1 MRHPVSLLRT
11 QPGVAYHWR
20 CGLVAVATCLA
31 GVAHAQLFSDD
42 EARRAIL
49 DLRQRIEA
57 NRLAADQSIQRQAEQ
72 QARAEAEVLQL
83 RRALLDLQN
92 QIDALKAELARARGR
107 EEQLARDLSEVQR
120 AQRDTLAAVD
130 ERVRRFEPVKVSVDG
145 KEFTADPA
153 EKRDFEA
160 ALTVFRGGDMTAAQT
175 SLNAF
180 LRRWGAGGYVP
191 SALYWLGNALYAT
204 RQYEPAIES
213 FRKMMASAPDHP
225 RAAEALLAVA
235 NCQVELKDP
244 RAARKT
250 YEDLVRLFPQTEAAA
265 TARERLSRMR

>member
-1 MRHPVSLLRT
+1 MRHKLSMLRA
-11 QPGVAYHWR
+11 PSAVGHRWR
-20 CGLVAVATCLA
+20 CGLVAVVTCLA
-31 GVAHAQLFSDD
+31 GVANAQLFTDD

-57 NRLAADQSIQRQAEQ
+57 NRLAAEQSIQRQAEQ
-72 QARAEAEVLQL
+72 QARAEAEVPQL

-130 ERVRRFEPVKVSVDG
+130 ERVRRFEPVKVIVDG
-145 KEFTADPA
+145 KEFTAEPA
-153 EKRDFEA
+153 EKRDFDA
-160 ALTVFRGGDMTAAQT
+160 ALAVFRGGDMSAAQT

-204 RQYEPAIES
+204 RQYEAAIEN
-213 FRKMMASAPDHP
+213 FRKMMASAPDHT
-225 RAAEALLAVA
+225 RSAEALLAGA
-235 NCQVELKDP
+235 NYQV
-244 RAARKT
+244 
-250 YEDLVRLFPQTEAAA
+250 
-265 TARERLSRMR
+265 